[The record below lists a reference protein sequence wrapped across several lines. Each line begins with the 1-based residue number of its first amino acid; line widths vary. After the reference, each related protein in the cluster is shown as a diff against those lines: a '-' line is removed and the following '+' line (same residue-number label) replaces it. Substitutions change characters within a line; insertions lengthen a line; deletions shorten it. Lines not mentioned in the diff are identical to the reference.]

1 MFSLSQTV
9 ERKQRKYVTV
19 QISEA
24 LRKKQITEEK
34 IVEIRKAQEKDLET
48 LLKIYAHAREFMAKT
63 GNPDQWK
70 SSYPDEE
77 KVSGDIAQGVCYV
90 CVQDGEIEGV
100 FSYLQGP
107 DPTYQKIDDGKW
119 LNEDPYGVV
128 HRVAG
133 RGHVHGVADRCLAWA
148 FDQCGNLRIDT
159 HRDNRV
165 MQHILEKNG
174 FTVCGTIYVA
184 DGSPRIA
191 YQKVRGK
198 NLVKKAPDQKESVRV
213 PEKEPLQ
220 RTGEKESQDV
230 LEYLKREIRRGRLKE
245 GDRLPTER
253 QLSEKLN
260 VSRTTVRDAMRL
272 LEGMGVLVSRQG
284 SGNYLSGKMEKSL
297 AEMLE
302 FMILLKEMDY
312 GTVNQLR
319 RAIGLWNY
327 REVMKHHTPEQ
338 VLELRQILGQMQQEK
353 QKEICDEKFHEK
365 LLEFGGNPLIL
376 MMMNALSG
384 VCRELI
390 RNAFVSM
397 SEEEEK
403 KLEQSHWD
411 MLDALVGGRM
421 EEGCAAVMEHY
432 DLVDREIEK
441 WKETEQK

>member
-1 MFSLSQTV
+1 M
-9 ERKQRKYVTV
+9 
-19 QISEA
+19 
-24 LRKKQITEEK
+24 
-34 IVEIRKAQEKDLET
+34 EIRKAQEKDLET

-191 YQKVRGK
+191 YQKVQGK

-213 PEKEPLQ
+213 P
-220 RTGEKESQDV
+220 
-230 LEYLKREIRRGRLKE
+230 
-245 GDRLPTER
+245 
-253 QLSEKLN
+253 
-260 VSRTTVRDAMRL
+260 
-272 LEGMGVLVSRQG
+272 
-284 SGNYLSGKMEKSL
+284 
-297 AEMLE
+297 
-302 FMILLKEMDY
+302 
-312 GTVNQLR
+312 
-319 RAIGLWNY
+319 
-327 REVMKHHTPEQ
+327 
-338 VLELRQILGQMQQEK
+338 
-353 QKEICDEKFHEK
+353 
-365 LLEFGGNPLIL
+365 
-376 MMMNALSG
+376 
-384 VCRELI
+384 
-390 RNAFVSM
+390 
-397 SEEEEK
+397 
-403 KLEQSHWD
+403 
-411 MLDALVGGRM
+411 
-421 EEGCAAVMEHY
+421 
-432 DLVDREIEK
+432 
-441 WKETEQK
+441 

>member
-1 MFSLSQTV
+1 M
-9 ERKQRKYVTV
+9 K
-19 QISEA
+19 
-24 LRKKQITEEK
+24 
-34 IVEIRKAQEKDLET
+34 IRKAQEKDLGT
-48 LLKIYAHAREFMAKT
+48 LMEIYARAREFMAKT

-77 KVSGDIAQGVCYV
+77 KVRSDIAQGVCYV
-90 CVQDGEIEGV
+90 CVRDGEIEGV
-100 FSYLQGP
+100 FSYLPGP
-107 DPTYQKIDDGKW
+107 DPTYRRIDDGKW
-119 LNEDPYGVV
+119 MNEDPYGVV

-133 RGHVHGVADRCLAWA
+133 RGRVHGIADCCLKWA
-148 FDQCGNLRIDT
+148 FEQCGNLRIDT

-165 MQHILEKNG
+165 MQHILDKNG
-174 FTVCGTIYVA
+174 FTACGTIYVA

-191 YQKVRGK
+191 YQKVRKENFMKKHGDLGK
-198 NLVKKAPDQKESVRV
+198 GDKVREKESFQ
-213 PEKEPLQ
+213 KS
-220 RTGEKESQDV
+220 GEKESEDV
-230 LEYLKREIRRGRLKE
+230 LEYLKREIRQGRLKE

-312 GTVNQLR
+312 RTVNQLR

-327 REVMKHHTPEQ
+327 REVMSHHTPEQ
-338 VLELRQILGQMQQEK
+338 ILELRQILGQMQKEK
-353 QKEICDEKFHEK
+353 QKEVCDEKFHEK

-390 RNAFVSM
+390 RNAFTSM
-397 SEEEEK
+397 SEKEAGELK
-403 KLEQSHWD
+403 QSHWD
-411 MLDALVGGRM
+411 MLDALVDGRM
-421 EEGCAAVMEHY
+421 EEGCAAVMKHY

-441 WKETEQK
+441 WKEDGCR